1 MARILVI
8 DDDASLLQ
16 MMSLMLKRA
25 GHQPILANDGREGLE
40 VARDQHPDLAVVD
53 VMMPDLSGYEVCR
66 ILREDPDT
74 ADIPLLVLTALS
86 QHEQRDMA
94 EEAGADEFVT
104 KPITRDDLVNRV
116 EELLETGPRNYPAQ
130 PEEPSAGS
138 AEVDYAYGDYD
149 YRETEFD
156 ATPPPGFEQPE
167 QAVPEA
173 SMPRTRPL
181 SEPYHP
187 PASYLEQRPPA
198 PLPLVAVMGLNLGVG
213 ATTLAVNLG
222 RIMAQSG
229 RTCIVDLQTQSG
241 QVAVQLKMVPPRATW
256 LDLIGVEPGA
266 DKRLI
271 GSALMMDHE
280 AGLGVLAAP
289 LHPVDERLAVDTL
302 DYVLQVLSEGF
313 HHIVVDLP
321 PILNAMNVAA
331 LRRAE
336 YIVLV
341 VGDDPAHLITVSDAL
356 GNIERLSLPGSL
368 SVVLNRTRPHGV
380 SFDDVME
387 IVNRPLA
394 SNIPYEPAQV
404 QALTEGEPLVVSRPE
419 TLFARTVAQFARQ
432 F

>member
-25 GHQPILANDGREGLE
+25 GHQPILANDGHEGIE
-40 VARDQHPDLAVVD
+40 TARDQHPDLAVVD
-53 VMMPDLSGYEVCR
+53 VMMPDLNGYEVCR

-86 QHEQRDMA
+86 QHEQRDLA

-130 PEEPSAGS
+130 PQEA
-138 AEVDYAYGDYD
+138 AEMADVDYAYGNY
-149 YRETEFD
+149 ESE
-156 ATPPPGFEQPE
+156 ATPPPGFGP
-167 QAVPEA
+167 ADTA
-173 SMPRTRPL
+173 SAARADARATMPRTRPL

-187 PASYLEQRPPA
+187 PESYLEQRPPA

-222 RIMAQSG
+222 RVMAYSG
-229 RTCIVDLQTQSG
+229 RTCVVDLQTQSG

-256 LDLIGVEPGA
+256 LDLINLEPGA

-289 LHPVDERLAVDTL
+289 LYPVEERLNIDTL
-302 DYVLQVLSEGF
+302 DYVLSVLSEGF

-321 PILNAMNVAA
+321 PILSAMNIAA

-336 YIVLV
+336 HILLV
-341 VGDDPAHLITVSDAL
+341 VGDDPANLITISDAL
-356 GNIERLSLPGSL
+356 ANIERLNLPGTVSI
-368 SVVLNRTRPHGV
+368 VLNRTRPHGV
-380 SFDDVME
+380 SFDNVME

-394 SNIPYEPAQV
+394 ANIPYEPAQV
-404 QALTEGEPLVVSRPE
+404 QALTAGEPLVVSRPE
-419 TLFARTVAQFARQ
+419 TLFARTVAQLARQ